1 MNIFSSILLINN
13 SGGEAAPEPP
23 AEDWLEGW
31 MRRKRFDVDGTITA
45 ESIIEL
51 RVYNTAGTDTTTEVY
66 LDGNVRSDWGDVRFT
81 TSDKLT
87 CIPYAILEKN
97 ATNILVAVNLGNIQ
111 DGLFYIYY
119 DGPAA
124 SLFKIMHVSDI
135 HYDPAE
141 PSVDNRD
148 ESLVFLDNMIA
159 RAVVYQP
166 DLIAKGGDDVGS
178 VTESESPRLAL
189 FQDVVDKVAEFGAIT
204 PVPEI
209 MHVAPGNHDFDFTTF
224 SNTRAILTQAWME
237 TNTLYGSKEVG
248 PYLIVSLD
256 AQYVSGGQTHQSDT
270 HDGFG
275 YVNTD
280 QLTWLTAELAA
291 ATKPVILFCHQP
303 LSEMDTDQFTL
314 TKETYHTQNR
324 AAIRDIIE
332 ASNKVVCCIHGHV
345 HYSRNDVIN
354 GIPYITITNIGNTGQ
369 FGEQPATNTGKW
381 AIIELDES
389 SKTIR
394 VATEAV
400 VSGTVQTIYE
410 QVLGF
415 GPTSFTDDVS
425 HAPERVF
432 ALGYAASNEKSSI
445 MRNPVISYVADDA
458 NLYKY
463 PRNRNIPDP
472 DLSENTIKIV
482 GRNNTPNFGRDVFQF
497 APQTGTFRAR
507 WNGRVST
514 VKSKFVKF
522 GDSSV
527 ATTPGAYI
535 QFNNDGNIKAFNAA
549 VNTTLLAYS
558 IDTWYKFEAIIN
570 VAADTFI
577 LYVDDGLEAN
587 GFAFVNSVA
596 AIDRIEIVTETGNL
610 YLNNFRI
617 MPYTDIAITAFQ
629 AEETI

>member
-31 MRRKRFDVDGTITA
+31 QRRKRFDVDGTITA

-51 RVYNTAGTDTTTEVY
+51 RIYNTAGTDTTTEVY

-87 CIPYAILEKN
+87 CIPYAILEKT
-97 ATNILVAVNLGNIQ
+97 ADNILVAVNLGVIQ

-124 SLFKIMHVSDI
+124 SLFKIGAISDT

-141 PSVDNRD
+141 SSVDKRD
-148 ESLVFLDNMIA
+148 QSLVMTASFVTRMQTFLPHL
-159 RAVVYQP
+159 VVH
-166 DLIAKGGDDVGS
+166 IGDWIGS
-178 VTESESPRLAL
+178 VTTSTAARLAL
-189 FQDVVDKVAEFGAIT
+189 LQDGVDATYEAASGPSAPVVMWGS
-204 PVPEI
+204 
-209 MHVAPGNHDFDFTTF
+209 PGNHEFDHLTF
-224 SNTRAILTQAWME
+224 ADVRAILTQEWME

-248 PYLIVSLD
+248 PYLIVCLD
-256 AQYVSGGQTHQSDT
+256 PQYKSDNTHQSNS
-270 HDGFG
+270 HDGNG
-275 YVNTD
+275 HVNPD

-303 LSEMDTDQFTL
+303 VSEMDTEQFTL
-314 TKETYHTQNR
+314 TKETYHTDNR

-332 ASNKVVCCIHGHV
+332 ASQKVICCIHGHV

-354 GIPYITITNIGNTGQ
+354 GIPYITITNLGNVGQ

-389 SKTIR
+389 AKTIR

-425 HAPERVF
+425 HSPERVF
-432 ALGYAASNEKSSI
+432 ALGYAGNFEKSSI
-445 MRNPVISYVADDA
+445 LRNPTTSYVADDA

-463 PRNRNIPDP
+463 PRNLNIPDP
-472 DLSENTIKIV
+472 YLYENTIKIV

-497 APQTGTFRAR
+497 ASQTGTFRAR

-514 VKSKFVKF
+514 VKTKFIKF

-527 ATTPGAYI
+527 ATLPGAYI

-577 LYVDDGLEAN
+577 LYVDDALEAN
-587 GFAFVNSVA
+587 GFAFVNNLAS
-596 AIDRIEIVTETGNL
+596 IDRIEIVTETGNL

-629 AEETI
+629 AEETL